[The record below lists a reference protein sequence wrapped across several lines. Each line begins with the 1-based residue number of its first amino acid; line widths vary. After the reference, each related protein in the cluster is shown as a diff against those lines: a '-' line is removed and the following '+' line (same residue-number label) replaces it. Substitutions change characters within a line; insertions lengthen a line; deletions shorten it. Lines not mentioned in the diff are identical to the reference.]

1 MWYFYIQRIQ
11 NKGIR
16 LRDEQFFYRIPLFQG
31 EKSHHLHICKNRLIN
46 VQSSQNLPKVP
57 PDQKKKKT
65 PLTQSH
71 LHEVTHCLE
80 VAKCHTIT
88 NSALNLAQEI

>member
-16 LRDEQFFYRIPLFQG
+16 LRDKQFFYRIPLFQG

-57 PDQKKKKT
+57 PDQKKKT